1 MKHPARRISIIPGV
15 MLDLNKRKA
24 IGIECPHKINTNTIC
39 ASLESDVRDVP
50 VKEGEEVGGQEG
62 DDDGKER
69 RPHCLLGQEGLL
81 LLLYLWGWGTTSHS
95 RKGEGEGVV
104 S

>member
-1 MKHPARRISIIPGV
+1 V
-15 MLDLNKRKA
+15 DLPRDA
-24 IGIECPHKINTNTIC
+24 ERGGG
-39 ASLESDVRDVP
+39 DVGDVP
-50 VKEGEEVGGQEG
+50 IEEGEGVGSLRGSGLEG
-62 DDDGKER
+62 DDDDDSEEQ

-81 LLLYLWGWGTTSHS
+81 LLLYLWGWGTISHS